1 MMHFYLLTLKF
12 PKPNDSYGSYVN
24 FSLLRCR
31 LHTKNQ
37 VLQHNVFG
45 YNSKIF
51 HLSNIVFCLFY
62 LQHPDLYDRAV
73 MRNAFGSNHQS
84 FSSSV
89 DLWSV
94 GVTIYHVATGSLPFR
109 PYGGRRNRNDM

>member
-1 MMHFYLLTLKF
+1 MESGAGLQQQCFWLQQQIFY
-12 PKPNDSYGSYVN
+12 
-24 FSLLRCR
+24 
-31 LHTKNQ
+31 
-37 VLQHNVFG
+37 
-45 YNSKIF
+45 
-51 HLSNIVFCLFY
+51 LSNIVFCLFY
-62 LQHPDLYDRAV
+62 IQHPDLYDRAV